1 MNREIDEYNIQLQR
15 GDIQKA
21 YRSIIGFMAKFRIYL
36 KRKYPSHIISALY
49 PGYMDMTYFSITP
62 ENLKKHNLK
71 IAIVYL
77 HEPNAFEV
85 WLSGVNRSVQAEYIK
100 RLLNRKLNYRLSMI
114 KPGVDS
120 IVEHR
125 IKTKPDFDRC
135 QVMMSAIE
143 SEYLDFEHH
152 VDSVLAK

>member
-71 IAIVYL
+71 IASFIFTSQTPLRYGFPVSTEAFKPNTLKDYRIV
-77 HEPNAFEV
+77 N
-85 WLSGVNRSVQAEYIK
+85 
-100 RLLNRKLNYRLSMI
+100 
-114 KPGVDS
+114 
-120 IVEHR
+120 
-125 IKTKPDFDRC
+125 
-135 QVMMSAIE
+135 
-143 SEYLDFEHH
+143 
-152 VDSVLAK
+152 

>member
-1 MNREIDEYNIQLQR
+1 
-15 GDIQKA
+15 
-21 YRSIIGFMAKFRIYL
+21 
-36 KRKYPSHIISALY
+36 
-49 PGYMDMTYFSITP
+49 MDMTYFSITP
-62 ENLKKHNLK
+62 ENLKKHNQK

-100 RLLNRKLNYRLSMI
+100 RLSNRKLNYRLSMI

-120 IVEHR
+120 IVEQR

-135 QVMMSAIE
+135 QVIMSAIE

>member
-1 MNREIDEYNIQLQR
+1 
-15 GDIQKA
+15 
-21 YRSIIGFMAKFRIYL
+21 
-36 KRKYPSHIISALY
+36 
-49 PGYMDMTYFSITP
+49 
-62 ENLKKHNLK
+62 
-71 IAIVYL
+71 
-77 HEPNAFEV
+77 
-85 WLSGVNRSVQAEYIK
+85 
-100 RLLNRKLNYRLSMI
+100 MI

-143 SEYLDFEHH
+143 SEYLDFEHY